1 MDKVANREAVIAAVP
16 ATVHVNNPGAN
27 LTIRFEFPSGL
38 ATQLGLSPR
47 NVSHE
52 LRRLVALFLYEHG
65 QISLGKACS
74 LGQLSYWEFAELNRQ
89 WQIPLRYTAADL
101 AADMERLVDV

>member
-1 MDKVANREAVIAAVP
+1 MDKMANREAVIAAAPVP
-16 ATVHVNNPGAN
+16 INNPGAS

-38 ATQLGLSPR
+38 ATQLGLSQR

-52 LRRLVALFLYEHG
+52 LCRLVALFLYEHG
-65 QISLGKACS
+65 QISLGKACE

-89 WQIPLRYTAADL
+89 WQIPIRYTAEDL
-101 AADMERLVDV
+101 ADDMKRLVDV